1 MSTDLRPGS
10 FEGQASEDL
19 RASDV
24 MIPVPRTCSPFST
37 LTEAALILKDQ
48 GPGMVPVV
56 DLGKPVGIVTDRDVA
71 QATGGQPGPGQQPVS
86 DVMNRQ
92 FLTAPADTPI
102 QQVSRMM
109 EDAGAPTLLV
119 VDTEGLLLG
128 AISRTDLAARLPGD
142 SMTSAFDSNNLVEG
156 HRP

>member
-1 MSTDLRPGS
+1 MSTDSGPGP
-10 FEGQASEDL
+10 FEGNTPEDL

-24 MIPVPRTCSPFST
+24 MIPVSRTCSPFST

-56 DLGKPVGIVTDRDVA
+56 DLGKPVGMVTDRDVA
-71 QATGGQPGPGQQPVS
+71 QATGGQPETGQQPVS
-86 DVMNRQ
+86 DVMDRQ
-92 FLTAPADTPI
+92 ILTAPADTPI

-109 EDAGAPTLLV
+109 EDAGALTLLV

-128 AISRTDLAARLPGD
+128 AISRTDVAARLPGD
-142 SMTSAFDSNNLVEG
+142 SMTPAFDSNNFVEG